1 MKQVKFK
8 FPVRLLALMCGLFL
22 TVNAFAQQIAVKG
35 LVKDATGEPVIGAT
49 VRIADGSGGAV
60 TDFDGNFT
68 LNVKAG
74 TKLQISYIGYDTQEV
89 VAKDGMI
96 VVLKED
102 AGQSLNEVVVIGY
115 GVAKKN
121 DLTGSVTAIKPD
133 EKNKGLVVNAQDLIQ
148 GKIAGVN
155 VNTTTGEP
163 GGGAQIRIRGG
174 ASLTASNNPLIVI
187 DGMPMDNNNTK
198 GMENPLSLV
207 NPNDIES
214 FTVLKDASATAIYG
228 SRGANGVILVTTKSG
243 KSGKVNVSYNAYYSW
258 KSIAKTMDV
267 LSPYDYAKWQYEL
280 ALLNNPNDI
289 SSYTDFFGN
298 YRDLDMYQNVAAN
311 DWQDIVYGRT
321 GHTFNQSL
329 NITGGSETVKYAF
342 SYAHMNDKAIQIGSN
357 FKRDNFSLKLNT
369 KPTKNTA
376 SACPAAAAL
385 PPRWHLPNG
394 AKPRPGI

>member
-115 GVAKKN
+115 GAVKKS
-121 DLTGSVTAIKPD
+121 DLTGSVTALKPD
-133 EKNKGLVVNAQDLIQ
+133 AKNKGVVVNAQDLMQ

-155 VNTTTGEP
+155 VTSESGEP
-163 GGGAQIRIRGG
+163 GVGTQIRIRGG
-174 ASLTASNNPLIVI
+174 SSLNASNDPLIVI
-187 DGMPMDNNNTK
+187 DGVSMDNNKVAGSANLLSTI
-198 GMENPLSLV
+198 NPQ
-207 NPNDIES
+207 DIES
-214 FTVLKDASATAIYG
+214 FNVLKDASATAIYG
-228 SRGANGVILVTTKSG
+228 SRG
-243 KSGKVNVSYNAYYSW
+243 
-258 KSIAKTMDV
+258 SICKTNIK
-267 LSPYDYAKWQYEL
+267 KW
-280 ALLNNPNDI
+280 
-289 SSYTDFFGN
+289 
-298 YRDLDMYQNVAAN
+298 
-311 DWQDIVYGRT
+311 
-321 GHTFNQSL
+321 
-329 NITGGSETVKYAF
+329 
-342 SYAHMNDKAIQIGSN
+342 
-357 FKRDNFSLKLNT
+357 
-369 KPTKNTA
+369 
-376 SACPAAAAL
+376 
-385 PPRWHLPNG
+385 
-394 AKPRPGI
+394 GI

>member
-115 GVAKKN
+115 GAVKKS
-121 DLTGSVTAIKPD
+121 DLTGSVTALKPD
-133 EKNKGLVVNAQDLIQ
+133 AKNKGVVVNAQDMMQ

-155 VNTTTGEP
+155 VTNGGGTP
-163 GGGAQIRIRGG
+163 GGGATIRIRGG
-174 ASLTASNNPLIVI
+174 SSLSASNDPLIVI
-187 DGMPMDNNNTK
+187 DGVPMDNDGVKVFLT
-198 GMENPLSLV
+198 LCLWSILR
-207 NPNDIES
+207 I
-214 FTVLKDASATAIYG
+214 LRAST
-228 SRGANGVILVTTKSG
+228 
-243 KSGKVNVSYNAYYSW
+243 
-258 KSIAKTMDV
+258 
-267 LSPYDYAKWQYEL
+267 
-280 ALLNNPNDI
+280 
-289 SSYTDFFGN
+289 
-298 YRDLDMYQNVAAN
+298 
-311 DWQDIVYGRT
+311 
-321 GHTFNQSL
+321 
-329 NITGGSETVKYAF
+329 
-342 SYAHMNDKAIQIGSN
+342 
-357 FKRDNFSLKLNT
+357 
-369 KPTKNTA
+369 
-376 SACPAAAAL
+376 C
-385 PPRWHLPNG
+385 
-394 AKPRPGI
+394 